1 MSDWLVAL
9 ACAELLFLL
18 VSSKAL
24 LICVKAKEQVSTS
37 ERLQIKQGLRRSLF
51 LECFLFVP
59 ASSVLALIIIKP
71 LLTKAGLL
79 VWIGNQK
86 SFDGI
91 LGIVSYGFPFA
102 ALRAVVTR
110 VALGTLRE
118 FAAIT
123 KEARAKEESI
133 CPPQE
138 ILS

>member
-1 MSDWLVAL
+1 
-9 ACAELLFLL
+9 
-18 VSSKAL
+18 
-24 LICVKAKEQVSTS
+24 
-37 ERLQIKQGLRRSLF
+37 
-51 LECFLFVP
+51 LFVP

-86 SFDGI
+86 SLDGI